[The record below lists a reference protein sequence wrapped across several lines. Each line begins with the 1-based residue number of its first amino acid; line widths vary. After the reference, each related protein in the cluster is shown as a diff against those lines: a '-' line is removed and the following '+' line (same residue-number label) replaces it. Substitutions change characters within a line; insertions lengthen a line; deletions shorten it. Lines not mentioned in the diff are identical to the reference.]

1 MTGKKVVVFATRVI
15 ALTILGLIVTILA
28 SAITPRPE
36 IVKAAQNSPAGQT
49 ILLLLFQRF
58 ILALIFA
65 FILETTTLRGI
76 RLMALLFWTVFGITT
91 VVMQM
96 ETIIFGSAFPGLT
109 TSDVLLLAF
118 TAMVTELIF
127 VPSSVF
133 VMGKWKSNGVA
144 VRPLFNNTY
153 PLKIVIMAVIFPVL
167 YFVFG
172 YFVAWQSAAVRE
184 FYATTT
190 ITTAQ
195 PLLTIIQIIRGALWV
210 FAGLPLFVMFD
221 KRSYTVIASTL
232 CYSLLPSVSLL
243 LPNPLMPEPVRLV
256 HFVEISLSMALF
268 GALTGWIMTGK
279 TKVNLF

>member
-1 MTGKKVVVFATRVI
+1 MTGKNALVFATRVI
-15 ALTILGLIVTILA
+15 ALTILGLIATILA

-36 IVKAAQNSPAGQT
+36 IVKAAQDSPAGQT
-49 ILLLLFQRF
+49 ILLLLLHRF

-65 FILETTTLRGI
+65 FILETTILRGI
-76 RLMALLFWTVFGITT
+76 KLVALLFWAVFGITT

-109 TSDVLLLAF
+109 TSDILLMAF

-127 VPSSVF
+127 VPISVL

-144 VRPLFNNTY
+144 IRPLFNNTY
-153 PLKIVIMAVIFPVL
+153 PLKIAIMALVFPVL

-195 PLLTIIQIIRGALWV
+195 PQLTIIQIIRGALWV
-210 FAGLPLFVMFD
+210 FAGLPLFMMFD
-221 KRSYTVIASTL
+221 KRRFIVITSTL

-243 LPNPLMPEPVRLV
+243 LPNPLMPEPVRLA

-279 TKVNLF
+279 PK